1 MGPETLLKSVYNN
14 QRIPVEVNQGSGDK
28 ILELDI
34 DLINNTGRDIVED
47 CGYGLLMFTADR
59 SFDRSLLEI
68 DDMTV
73 TLIDDSDRQQSEH
86 ALIELVYRY
95 TDGVKSKDYSIT
107 LDYTFNACMDQN
119 TLEINNDS

>member
-1 MGPETLLKSVYNN
+1 
-14 QRIPVEVNQGSGDK
+14 
-28 ILELDI
+28 
-34 DLINNTGRDIVED
+34 
-47 CGYGLLMFTADR
+47 MFTADR

-73 TLIDDSDRQQSEH
+73 TLKDDSDRQQSEH
-86 ALIELVYRY
+86 ALIELLYRY

-119 TLEINNDS
+119 TLEINHDS